1 MLETQTLDAKK
12 ERELLVKIKFLE
24 ASVEYIRARDVIEDE
39 LRQQNT
45 DRKKIGTDLPKIK
58 KEIKELS
65 EVVDKQKKAQEEKQE
80 SRETLDKELDKI
92 NERRKRA
99 RDDRDKL
106 YKSKYE
112 VKDEYYGALITYSKQ
127 QFLIKDINWMN
138 EMQEKLRKRK
148 EEKDRRDREYKE
160 RQERLQKERDER
172 ARKEEDRKQREVDRR
187 QKELENKKR
196 MEEQL
201 QQDEIDQLNKIIASI
216 EDQSVGANPF
226 FEQIEQCEQLTKFCQ
241 KQKAKLTGEP
251 AQQEEPDVADEVNK
265 KEEEKQRQTNSEL
278 TKALAKGSVQL
289 APSKEARDG
298 QTAFGSLKTNKG
310 KKGKKTT
317 AAGSAADVGGQVDF
331 AMIKRFTL
339 LKIPAPLAEDSHD
352 ATIESL
358 NELREALIYW
368 GKILQRQNKIKYIR
382 SSRKLKSLDEYNNM
396 ADEEEQWL
404 QNEKKKIENAEN
416 DDIVSG
422 DSKISL
428 AKIKIAQTI
437 DKEMR
442 LKRIWNEDDEDGD
455 EDSEEER
462 GYTVDDMGD
471 EENPRTQPLQKRE
484 RRAKAGDDR
493 KAKQSQRPN
502 PQKFKEI
509 MKAEEAFPAL
519 ENQYGDEDNESMNGD
534 GGPVPDGEICS
545 NGGADEK

>member
-1 MLETQTLDAKK
+1 VLETQTLDAKK
-12 ERELLVKIKFLE
+12 ERELLAKIKFLE

-39 LRQQNT
+39 LRQQNA

-112 VKDEYYGALITYSKQ
+112 VKDEYYGTLITYSKQ

-226 FEQIEQCEQLTKFCQ
+226 FE
-241 KQKAKLTGEP
+241 
-251 AQQEEPDVADEVNK
+251 
-265 KEEEKQRQTNSEL
+265 
-278 TKALAKGSVQL
+278 
-289 APSKEARDG
+289 
-298 QTAFGSLKTNKG
+298 
-310 KKGKKTT
+310 
-317 AAGSAADVGGQVDF
+317 
-331 AMIKRFTL
+331 
-339 LKIPAPLAEDSHD
+339 
-352 ATIESL
+352 
-358 NELREALIYW
+358 
-368 GKILQRQNKIKYIR
+368 
-382 SSRKLKSLDEYNNM
+382 
-396 ADEEEQWL
+396 
-404 QNEKKKIENAEN
+404 
-416 DDIVSG
+416 
-422 DSKISL
+422 
-428 AKIKIAQTI
+428 
-437 DKEMR
+437 
-442 LKRIWNEDDEDGD
+442 
-455 EDSEEER
+455 
-462 GYTVDDMGD
+462 
-471 EENPRTQPLQKRE
+471 
-484 RRAKAGDDR
+484 
-493 KAKQSQRPN
+493 
-502 PQKFKEI
+502 
-509 MKAEEAFPAL
+509 
-519 ENQYGDEDNESMNGD
+519 
-534 GGPVPDGEICS
+534 
-545 NGGADEK
+545 